1 MTAIL
6 SNVEASALAAVDEA
20 AIARLLLELLAVP
33 SVTGSAAESELQHA
47 LARHLERMDLDVD
60 LWSMNLPEL
69 RAHPDFPGS
78 EAARTEA
85 WGLVGGTRPQG
96 DGPTLV
102 LQGHVDVVPP
112 GDPARWEGDPFRPR
126 VTGDVVHARGACDMK
141 AGLVAILAALAAM
154 REAGARLRG
163 QVSAHFVVSEEDG
176 GLGAF
181 GTLQRGH
188 RGDACIITEPT
199 AGALM
204 TANAGALTF
213 RILVPG
219 RATHG
224 STRYAGVSAI
234 DAYLPVHGALAHLE
248 TRRNAGADP
257 LMSEY
262 PVPYPLSVG
271 TVRSG
276 DWASSVPDLLVA
288 EGRLGVRL
296 DEDPARARAELEA
309 CVAEAC
315 EADPW
320 LRTHP
325 ATVTWPGGQFASG
338 RLPAGH
344 PLAAQVAAAHADV
357 TGGPRPAERGAPYG
371 SDLRLYSGAGIPTLQ
386 YGPGEVHLAHGP
398 QERVRVGEI
407 VTVTR
412 ALVLAALRT
421 VGTKQAPPAP
431 SPASCSQPGGA
442 APRAAGRRER

>member
-1 MTAIL
+1 MTASL
-6 SNVEASALAAVDEA
+6 SDVEASALAAVDEA

-33 SVTGSAAESELQHA
+33 SVTGSAAESEVQHV

-69 RAHPDFPGS
+69 RDHPGFPGS
-78 EAARTEA
+78 EAPRTEA
-85 WGLVGGTRPQG
+85 WGLVGGTVPQG
-96 DGPTLV
+96 DGPTLI
-102 LQGHVDVVPP
+102 LQGHVDVVPS
-112 GDPARWEGDPFRPR
+112 GDLARWEGAPFHPR

-141 AGLVAILAALAAM
+141 AGVVAILAALAAI

-188 RGDACIITEPT
+188 TGDACIITEPT
-199 AGALM
+199 SGAVM

-213 RILVPG
+213 RIQVPG

-224 STRYAGVSAI
+224 STRYVGVSAI
-234 DAYLPVHGALAHLE
+234 DAYLPIHRALAHLE
-248 TRRNAGADP
+248 ARRNVGADP

-262 PVPYPLSVG
+262 PIPYPLSVG
-271 TVRSG
+271 TVHSG

-296 DEDPARARAELEA
+296 GEDPAQARTELEA

-315 EADPW
+315 AADPW
-320 LRTHP
+320 LRSHP

-344 PLAAQVAAAHADV
+344 PLAAQVADAHADV

-386 YGPGEVHLAHGP
+386 YGPGDVRLAHGP
-398 QERVRVGEI
+398 QEQVRVSDI

-412 ALVLAALRT
+412 ALVLATLRT
-421 VGTKQAPPAP
+421 VGTK
-431 SPASCSQPGGA
+431 
-442 APRAAGRRER
+442 